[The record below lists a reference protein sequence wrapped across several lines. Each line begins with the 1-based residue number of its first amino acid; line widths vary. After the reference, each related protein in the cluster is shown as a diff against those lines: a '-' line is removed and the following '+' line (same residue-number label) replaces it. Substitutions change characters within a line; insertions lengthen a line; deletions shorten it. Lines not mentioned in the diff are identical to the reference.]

1 MKHPN
6 DYAPWPSL
14 APQKEAIPSRQH
26 SAEVL
31 PGGCVLIQLHQHAA
45 TSRQTA
51 SYTPFMP
58 EGATGVLQT
67 NGDGKDG

>member
-1 MKHPN
+1 MKHPD

-14 APQKEAIPSRQH
+14 APQETQIPSRQH

-31 PGGCVLIQLHQHAA
+31 TGGCVLIQLHPQAA

-51 SYTPFMP
+51 SYTPFTP
-58 EGATGVLQT
+58 EGTTAGLQT
-67 NGDGKDG
+67 NGDGKER